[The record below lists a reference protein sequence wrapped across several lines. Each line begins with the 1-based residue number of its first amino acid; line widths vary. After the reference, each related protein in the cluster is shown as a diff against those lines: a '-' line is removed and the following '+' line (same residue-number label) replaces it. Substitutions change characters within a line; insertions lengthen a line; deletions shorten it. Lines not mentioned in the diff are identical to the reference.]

1 MSHTIE
7 PVVISTISE
16 LAKYDMSL
24 SLYCL
29 PCDRW
34 GEIEPSDWLSDGKPD
49 IDYVKQKF
57 KCGECGGKAEK
68 QVRTTPALFISGI
81 ILSRSKYLLAWLW
94 ASIIGIAGILVF

>member
-7 PVVISTISE
+7 PVVISTISD

-34 GEIEPSDWLSDGKPD
+34 GEIEPSEWLADGKPD

-57 KCGECGGKAEK
+57 KCGECGGKVEK
-68 QVRTTPALFISGI
+68 QVRSTPVLFNT
-81 ILSRSKYLLAWLW
+81 
-94 ASIIGIAGILVF
+94 ASAYQGMFKRELEEPEHER

>member
-7 PVVISTISE
+7 PVVISTISD
-16 LAKYDMSL
+16 LGKYEMSL

-34 GEIEPSDWLSDGKPD
+34 GEIEPSEWLADGNPD
-49 IDYVKQKF
+49 LNYVKQRF

-68 QVRTTPALFISGI
+68 QVRTTPVLFNTTSAYKGMFKQETEEEINEN
-81 ILSRSKYLLAWLW
+81 
-94 ASIIGIAGILVF
+94 